1 MKVKAATGV
10 RVPLEN
16 QPHSYITDAQTMEVN
31 DTLYYQRRLA
41 DGDLVLVTEEVQAVS
56 SGRRSNKAGEQND
69 TN

>member
-16 QPHSYITDAQTMEVN
+16 QPHSYITDAQAVEVN

-41 DGDLVLVTEEVQAVS
+41 DGDLVLVTEEVQTVN
-56 SGRRSNKAGEQND
+56 SGRRNNKAGEQND